1 MSGPDPGFRPLTLT
15 ELLQDGPLVDIEVHG
30 PVGVA
35 APVTAVRIVDRL
47 AALDEV
53 RPRSAVVLTAGAA
66 AAAWTVEMALRKA
79 WEQAAACVVVSR
91 EAGLPGS
98 VAELAGRLGIPLL
111 VVPGDPLD
119 AAVRIASAVA
129 RPEAGRTALI
139 AGAARRIA
147 GAGIRPVRLLSALH
161 AVLPSTSVALTSPSG
176 ELVAGRAGALDAT
189 DRTGRVTVEVSGPG
203 GEPLAVLTAGFRAR
217 PAGWEATVREVLGLA
232 VAPLTAW
239 AATERLADERS
250 GRHASGLLT
259 ELLARYEHE
268 GLAGSGGE
276 PQSPGEY
283 GRQSPAEPGGWQSA
297 GDPGGR
303 QRTDGSGRRQRTDGS
318 GRRQRTD
325 ESGGRQSADEPGGRQ
340 RTDGSGGRQS
350 ADESGERQR
359 TDKSGGWQSPVES
372 GEGQPTDESGARQS
386 ADEPGERL
394 DPAETDV
401 HDPLLAGAVALG
413 WPLRG
418 PFVVHAVR
426 PVGVPGP
433 ETGQL
438 LTARWAR
445 AGTGAGPLV
454 AYEGVWVAWESVT
467 DPGETGPD
475 PLARAE
481 RRLRAACAAS
491 GPLPPSAG
499 AVAGPV
505 ASLGGLGQALADA
518 VAAVGVAR
526 PGTVVRADRV
536 GPAQLLTALPRET
549 LRAPARALLGPLLAV
564 DRDGALLRT
573 LAVLLDVG
581 GAPSVAAAR
590 LGVHRNTVSARLERL
605 RTLGCD
611 PDDPGLRLP
620 LHLACRVLLD
630 EAEPGVSGGRADQA
644 DSREG

>member
-15 ELLQDGPLVDIEVHG
+15 ELLQDGPLADIDVHG
-30 PVGVA
+30 PVGA
-35 APVTAVRIVDRL
+35 AVPVTAVRIVDRL

-98 VAELAGRLGIPLL
+98 VAELAGRLGIPFL

-161 AVLPSTSVALTSPSG
+161 AVLPATSVALTGPSG
-176 ELVAGRAGALDAT
+176 ELLAGRAGALDPT
-189 DRTGRVTVEVSGPG
+189 DGTARVTVEVPGPG

-239 AATERLADERS
+239 AATERLAAERD
-250 GRHASGLLT
+250 GRHASGLLA
-259 ELLARYEHE
+259 ELLARHGGDATADTGGAPRDQGERPAP
-268 GLAGSGGE
+268 AGNERRIPAADGPRHAAQDAPRDPMVGPTGDERRGRGRAE
-276 PQSPGEY
+276 PPDPGETDTDTT
-283 GRQSPAEPGGWQSA
+283 EPY
-297 GDPGGR
+297 
-303 QRTDGSGRRQRTDGS
+303 
-318 GRRQRTD
+318 
-325 ESGGRQSADEPGGRQ
+325 
-340 RTDGSGGRQS
+340 
-350 ADESGERQR
+350 
-359 TDKSGGWQSPVES
+359 
-372 GEGQPTDESGARQS
+372 
-386 ADEPGERL
+386 
-394 DPAETDV
+394 
-401 HDPLLAGAVALG
+401 DPLLAEAVALG

-426 PVGVPGP
+426 PSGQVGP
-433 ETGQL
+433 ETGPL
-438 LTARWAR
+438 LAARWAR
-445 AGTGAGPLV
+445 AGTGAGPLI
-454 AYEGVWVAWESVT
+454 AHGGVWVAWETVA
-467 DPGETGPD
+467 DPDGAGRD

-481 RRLRAACAAS
+481 RRLRAACAEP
-491 GPLPPSAG
+491 GLPAPSAG

-505 ASLGGLGQALADA
+505 ASLGDLGRALADA

-536 GPAQLLTALPRET
+536 GPAHLLTALPREA
-549 LRAPARALLGPLLAV
+549 LRAPARALLAPLLAV

-573 LAVLLDVG
+573 LSVLLDVG

-605 RTLGCD
+605 RALGCD

-620 LHLACRVLLD
+620 LHLACRVQLD
-630 EAEPGVSGGRADQA
+630 ATEPEVPADQAEPGEAESAG
-644 DSREG
+644 

>member
-15 ELLQDGPLVDIEVHG
+15 ELLQDGPLADIEVHG
-30 PVGVA
+30 PVGA
-35 APVTAVRIVDRL
+35 AVPVTAVRIVDRL

-98 VAELAGRLGIPLL
+98 VAELAGRLGIPFL

-139 AGAARRIA
+139 AGAARQIA
-147 GAGIRPVRLLSALH
+147 GAGIRPARLLSALH
-161 AVLPSTSVALTSPSG
+161 AVLPATSVALTGPSG
-176 ELVAGRAGALDAT
+176 ELLAGRAGALDPT
-189 DRTGRVTVEVSGPG
+189 DRTARVTVEVAGPG
-203 GEPLAVLTAGFRAR
+203 GEPLAVLTARFRAR

-239 AATERLADERS
+239 AATERLAAERD
-250 GRHASGLLT
+250 GCRASGLLA
-259 ELLARYEHE
+259 ELLARYGDDTAAEPDGARRDPGE
-268 GLAGSGGE
+268 RRAPAGNE
-276 PQSPGEY
+276 RQSPGADAPRDVLED
-283 GRQSPAEPGGWQSA
+283 PT
-297 GDPGGR
+297 GD
-303 QRTDGSGRRQRTDGS
+303 
-318 GRRQRTD
+318 
-325 ESGGRQSADEPGGRQ
+325 
-340 RTDGSGGRQS
+340 
-350 ADESGERQR
+350 ERQAL
-359 TDKSGGWQSPVES
+359 GGAGPNPPE
-372 GEGQPTDESGARQS
+372 TGA
-386 ADEPGERL
+386 ADP
-394 DPAETDV
+394 
-401 HDPLLAGAVALG
+401 HDPLLAAAVALG

-426 PVGVPGP
+426 PFGPAAPDSGPPGP
-433 ETGQL
+433 ETGPL
-438 LTARWAR
+438 LAARWAR
-445 AGTGAGPLV
+445 AGTGAGPLI
-454 AYEGVWVAWESVT
+454 AYEGVWVAWESVA
-467 DPGETGPD
+467 DPDGAGRD

-481 RRLRAACAAS
+481 RRLRAACS
-491 GPLPPSAG
+491 EPGLPAPSAG

-526 PGTVVRADRV
+526 PGTVVRADRI
-536 GPAQLLTALPRET
+536 GPAQLLTALPREA
-549 LRAPARALLGPLLAV
+549 LRAPARALLAPLLAV
-564 DRDGALLRT
+564 DRDGSLLRT

-605 RTLGCD
+605 RALGCD

-620 LHLACRVLLD
+620 LHLACRVQLD
-630 EAEPGVSGGRADQA
+630 ATEPEVPEDQAEPP
-644 DSREG
+644 EGEPAG